1 MANIAPQLDKVCAK
15 PPPSQNS
22 TGMPRQT
29 LTFRRH
35 HSQSLQCQSIHCQT
49 YNRPRNSVLFKFIE
63 CLNSINNLYSNLSFI
78 NKHIRTFWKT
88 LCKLY
93 LGLVASEWQDDDLTC
108 NSFCQYFT
116 IYQPSSRMPGIL
128 FKWKGKTHDVLNIN
142 TNRKLPFSYFMLKH
156 LCQELKSIWGT
167 SSRNVKK

>member
-1 MANIAPQLDKVCAK
+1 MCQMSTFLKGELKAQFILRFSLHLCVSVKTKMCQISPKFGGLQEKVANIAPQLAKVCAK

-49 YNRPRNSVLFKFIE
+49 YNRPRNSVLFKCIE

-78 NKHIRTFWKT
+78 NKHIRTFFKT
-88 LCKLY
+88 LCKLQS
-93 LGLVASEWQDDDLTC
+93 GLVASE
-108 NSFCQYFT
+108 
-116 IYQPSSRMPGIL
+116 
-128 FKWKGKTHDVLNIN
+128 
-142 TNRKLPFSYFMLKH
+142 
-156 LCQELKSIWGT
+156 
-167 SSRNVKK
+167 

>member
-1 MANIAPQLDKVCAK
+1 MPNVNLFKRRTKSTIHTQVFPTLMCVSKNENVSNFAKVWRVVGKGGKYCA
-15 PPPSQNS
+15 SVGQSLRQTATFLELYWNA
-22 TGMPRQT
+22 RQT

-108 NSFCQYFT
+108 NSFF
-116 IYQPSSRMPGIL
+116 
-128 FKWKGKTHDVLNIN
+128 
-142 TNRKLPFSYFMLKH
+142 
-156 LCQELKSIWGT
+156 
-167 SSRNVKK
+167 